1 MTETASLGRRLAG
14 AARSA
19 LAPVAASA
27 LALGCLTVWS
37 ASGAAGSP
45 ARIQVSEP
53 RVVLPLSGDQFTVA
67 VFRIRNSG
75 DTDDELLSVTSPAVG
90 RGLLARTELQSDAT
104 GATTGATS
112 MLGSMTVPAR
122 TTVAMSPHGLEV
134 VLNLPSQLHAGERIP
149 FVLNFRRSGRVET
162 TALVARTGD

>member
-1 MTETASLGRRLAG
+1 MTEAASLGRCLAG

-45 ARIQVSEP
+45 ARNQVSEP
-53 RVVLPLSGDQFTVA
+53 RVLLPLNGDQFTVA

-75 DTDDELLSVTSPAVG
+75 DTGDELLSVTSPAVG
-90 RGLLARTELQSDAT
+90 RGLLARTELTQSDAI
-104 GATTGATS
+104 GATS

-122 TTVAMSPHGLEV
+122 TTVALSPHGLEV
-134 VLNLPSQLHAGERIP
+134 LLNLPSQPHAGERIP
-149 FVLNFRRSGRVET
+149 FVLTFRRSGRAET
-162 TALVARTGD
+162 TALVARPGD